1 MYNVADF
8 VIRVKNASS
17 ARRKEVVMPY
27 SKIVKAIAKLLVKE
41 GYLADVKDT
50 ETDGR
55 KTITVG
61 IRYVRRK
68 AIVSD
73 VEIVSKPSLRR
84 HLATTELQA
93 EQRKKTLMLVVSTS
107 QGLMTSQQ
115 ALQKGVGGEL
125 LFKIG

>member
-1 MYNVADF
+1 MYHVADF

-55 KTITVG
+55 KSITVG

-84 HLATTELQA
+84 HMAIKELQV

-107 QGLMTSQQ
+107 QGLMTSRQ
-115 ALQKGVGGEL
+115 ALQKGIGGEL

>member
-1 MYNVADF
+1 
-8 VIRVKNASS
+8 
-17 ARRKEVVMPY
+17 MPY

-68 AIVSD
+68 AIISD
-73 VEIVSKPSLRR
+73 VEIVSKPSLRA
-84 HLATTELQA
+84 HMATKELQA

-107 QGLMTSQQ
+107 QGLMTSKQ
-115 ALQKGVGGEL
+115 ALQKGIGGEL

>member
-8 VIRVKNASS
+8 IIRVKNASY

-68 AIVSD
+68 AIISD
-73 VEIVSKPSLRR
+73 VEIVSKPSLRT
-84 HLATTELQA
+84 HMATKELQA

-107 QGLMTSQQ
+107 QGLMTSKQ
-115 ALQKGVGGEL
+115 ALQKGIGGEL

>member
-8 VIRVKNASS
+8 IIRVKNASF

-68 AIVSD
+68 AIISD
-73 VEIVSKPSLRR
+73 VEIVSKPSLRQ
-84 HLATTELQA
+84 HMATKELQA

-107 QGLMTSQQ
+107 QGLMTSKQ
-115 ALQKGVGGEL
+115 ALQKGIGGEL

>member
-41 GYLADVKDT
+41 GYLADVRDT

-84 HLATTELQA
+84 HMATKELQV

-107 QGLMTSQQ
+107 QGLMTSRQ